1 MRLKRM
7 GWPLRKGTKVSTQQ
21 QSLGHI
27 IHIDL
32 ERFRE
37 NNNSYKC

>member
-7 GWPLRKGTKVSTQQ
+7 GWPLRKGTKVSTE

-32 ERFRE
+32 VRFRE